1 MTEARHNA
9 VSFEVASV
17 NREGVDTSIDGILIN
32 PETMRAY
39 VADEAAAQRSMQVG
53 SPTDQV
59 VIHLARG
66 ELAQAGEMIT
76 EQRLLD
82 PMNAHLR
89 VLDTELT
96 RMQGDTQRAI
106 NRLRKLAEE
115 FADTEYEPLMQHH
128 LGMAFYETRDYRAAV
143 TRFTLALEQRQAI
156 NAPKHL
162 VDASRICLQMAEQRL
177 QASA

>member
-1 MTEARHNA
+1 
-9 VSFEVASV
+9 
-17 NREGVDTSIDGILIN
+17 
-32 PETMRAY
+32 MRAY
-39 VADEAAAQRSMQVG
+39 VADEAAAERSMQVG

-96 RMQGDTQRAI
+96 RMQGTPSGPS
-106 NRLRKLAEE
+106 
-115 FADTEYEPLMQHH
+115 T
-128 LGMAFYETRDYRAAV
+128 GC
-143 TRFTLALEQRQAI
+143 
-156 NAPKHL
+156 
-162 VDASRICLQMAEQRL
+162 ASWPRSSPTPSTSR
-177 QASA
+177 